1 MLLDATLSD
10 SKSEKE
16 VRKFSRRESLLIS
29 PSDTKVT
36 ASRFTVEYWRAR
48 LFRPTY
54 IAQGNANEVLEWYA
68 QIQYRGRREK
78 VGLGSNNKEEASRRA
93 ARFYSTLRE
102 KGWDAALKALSPD
115 RDFKP
120 KILLSVGDFIETAR
134 NLAGV
139 RPRTFEIYAYAL
151 RKIARESTGA
161 KDAGRAKFDPKSR
174 GWRKI
179 SDSIPLRKVT
189 PDAIAAWKIQ
199 VLTESGNSSVSQQR
213 ARRNINSF
221 ARNARALF
229 GKKILQ
235 GLSKMKVE
243 LPSPLPFDGFEFEEQ
258 GNTKYAGQID
268 AAKLL
273 QSARKDLADSDPEA
287 WKVIL
292 LALGA
297 GLRRSEIDGLLWNSV
312 DSVRGE
318 IRVINH
324 DFFAAKTEDSAGV
337 IYVDPS
343 LMLELGKFRPP
354 ANSGA
359 VVNSDLPFREATGTQ
374 RYRCQE
380 TFQRVTVW
388 LRDNGVAGDKPLH
401 TLRKEFGSI
410 ICAAADIHTASRQ
423 LRHSTL
429 ATTAAFYADHRKRI
443 TVPVG
448 ELLTSVQVPQTKR
461 AKKSKA
467 TKKQSE

>member
-1 MLLDATLSD
+1 M
-10 SKSEKE
+10 
-16 VRKFSRRESLLIS
+16 RKFSRPESLLIS
-29 PSDTKVT
+29 PSNAKAA
-36 ASRFTVEYWRAR
+36 ASRFTVEYWRPK

-54 IAQGNANEVLEWYA
+54 VSCGTSSEVLEWYA

-78 VGLGSNNKEEASRRA
+78 IGLGTNNKEDACRRA
-93 ARFYSTLRE
+93 ARFYSNLRE
-102 KGWDAALKALSPD
+102 KGWDVALKALSPD
-115 RDFKP
+115 REFKP
-120 KILLSVGDFIETAR
+120 KIILSVGDFIETVR

-151 RKIARESTGA
+151 RKIARESAGS
-161 KDAGRAKFDPKSR
+161 KDASRAKFNPKAR
-174 GWRKI
+174 IWRTV
-179 SDSIPLRKVT
+179 SDSIPLRKLT
-189 PDAIAAWKIQ
+189 PDSVAAWKTQ
-199 VLTESGNSSVSQQR
+199 VLTESGNNFTSQQR

-229 GKKILQ
+229 GKKILK

-243 LPSPLPFDGFEFEEQ
+243 LPSPLPFEGFEFEEQ
-258 GNTKYAGQID
+258 GSTKYAGKID

-273 QSARKDLADSDPEA
+273 QSARKDLAGSDPEA

-312 DSVRGE
+312 DPARGE
-318 IRVINH
+318 ISIINH

-343 LMLELGKFRPP
+343 LMLELGKFRP
-354 ANSGA
+354 ATNGGA
-359 VVNSDLPFREATGTQ
+359 VVNSGITFREATGAQ

-380 TFQRVTVW
+380 TFQKVTTW
-388 LRDNGVAGDKPLH
+388 LRLNGVTGDKPLH

-410 ICAAADIHTASRQ
+410 ICAAADI
-423 LRHSTL
+423 
-429 ATTAAFYADHRKRI
+429 
-443 TVPVG
+443 
-448 ELLTSVQVPQTKR
+448 
-461 AKKSKA
+461 
-467 TKKQSE
+467 